1 MCLICKVRMHFVTLL
16 RDKNVPNMHDR
27 GPVSYTIADLRG
39 VCKQNETSCCMARPG
54 TVAASIH
61 ANLKN
66 PSAGF
71 HLQLTPRRIYEA

>member
-1 MCLICKVRMHFVTLL
+1 MTKMSQTGAAMPTPVTQS
-16 RDKNVPNMHDR
+16 H
-27 GPVSYTIADLRG
+27 VSMG
-39 VCKQNETSCCMARPG
+39 VCKSNDTTCCMALPG
-54 TVAASIH
+54 TVAASTL